1 MSIIGIIVSTLGILL
16 SLIIFHNIWEF
27 QNKISDLYW
36 NKNDK
41 IYNEISDLMINHLE
55 IVRETIPPV
64 LIVFFSFFLI
74 LSIKVNRRF

>member
-16 SLIIFHNIWEF
+16 SLNIFHNIWEF
-27 QNKISDLYW
+27 QHKIFELYW

-41 IYNEISDLMINHLE
+41 IYNSISDLMQNYLE

-74 LSIKVNRRF
+74 LSIKINRRF